1 MTTTKLT
8 QPAPP
13 PLPPAPFWA
22 DRLPGAR
29 WFKNLNI
36 GTKLNIGFGLL
47 VLLTLIGA
55 LVSYI
60 ASSQA
65 TLQINTTQEVRVP
78 TALASAR
85 AQANLLRMLG
95 DVRGY
100 LALGDSQ
107 YRDSYNQ
114 ARLDFAANLAELKN
128 DRDKL
133 NPENQ
138 QRLDE
143 LDRTFQAW
151 SQLPETLFELR
162 DDQLERE
169 PAYALLA
176 TEGTRSGGGALIA
189 LQSMIQAQGSREPSA
204 ENIALLADMANLQS
218 SFTAMLSGLRGYVTT
233 RNRIYRQEYQV
244 NLDANEF
251 AWERLIDK
259 QALLTSNQRDL
270 LTEVAENREQFLEL
284 PEQMFTVLESDRWR
298 EDLYL
303 FQTEAVPLA
312 GEMQQLLADLTTDQQ
327 TLLERDLNRGRQQ
340 LAAAN
345 RQTLLGGLVALA
357 LALAMSIIFRENI
370 AGPVRRLTSVADRI
384 RTGDLEAQAHVESRD
399 EMGILATTFNNMTG
413 QLRRTLSQVSK
424 EKRRADNLLDVVIP
438 IGVDL
443 TSEKN
448 FNRLLE
454 KMLLE
459 AKSFCQA
466 DAGTLY
472 LRRSEDKSLEYVIIS
487 NDTLKIAMGGT
498 SGTPITF
505 APLPLYDP
513 ATGEPNHHTIATH
526 VALTGA
532 SFNISDAEQGQ
543 QLKFAGA
550 EVFHDGQNYRA
561 SSHLTIPLKNSADQ
575 VVGVLQLIN
584 AQDPE
589 TNQVIPFDQNLQQM
603 MESFSS
609 LAVAALEAYIREEG
623 LKQEIK
629 QLRIE
634 IDEVRRQKEVQSIL
648 SSESFQDLRAKAQRL
663 RDRKRR
669 RDE

>member
-1 MTTTKLT
+1 MTTTNLT
-8 QPAPP
+8 QP
-13 PLPPAPFWA
+13 PPAPVVWA
-22 DRLPGAR
+22 NRLPGAR
-29 WFKNLNI
+29 WFKDLTI
-36 GTKLNIGFGLL
+36 GTKLSIGFGLL

-55 LVSYI
+55 AVSYI

-100 LALGDSQ
+100 LALGESQ

-114 ARLDFAANLAELKN
+114 ARLDFAADLAELKN

-143 LDRTFQAW
+143 LDTTFAAW
-151 SQLPETLFELR
+151 SKLPETLFELR

-189 LQSMIQAQGSREPSA
+189 LQSMIEAQGSRDPSKENMELLQDLA
-204 ENIALLADMANLQS
+204 ELQS

-244 NLDANEF
+244 NVDVNKF
-251 AWERLIDK
+251 AWERLINK

-270 LTEVAENREQFLEL
+270 LAQVSENRERFLSL
-284 PEQMFTVLESDRWR
+284 PEQMFTILESDRWR

-303 FQTEAVPLA
+303 FQAGAVPLA
-312 GEMQQLLADLTTDQQ
+312 GDMQRLLADLTADQQ

-345 RQTLLGGLVALA
+345 RQTLFGGLVALG
-357 LALAMSIIFRENI
+357 LALAMSLIFRENI
-370 AGPVRRLTSVADRI
+370 AGPVRRLTNVADRI
-384 RTGDLEAQAHVESRD
+384 RHGDLEAQAQVESRD
-399 EMGILATTFNNMTG
+399 EMGILAETFNNMTG
-413 QLRRTLSQVSK
+413 QLRQTLHQVSK

-459 AKSFCQA
+459 AKTFCHA

-472 LRRSEDKSLEYVIIS
+472 LKRAEDRSLEHVIIS
-487 NDTLKIAMGGT
+487 NDTLKLAMGGT
-498 SGTPITF
+498 TGQKITF
-505 APLPLYDP
+505 APLPLYD
-513 ATGEPNHHTIATH
+513 AVTGAPNHETIATH

-532 SFNISDAEQGQ
+532 SFNISDAEELVRLRFTGS
-543 QLKFAGA
+543 
-550 EVFHDGQNYRA
+550 EVFDDDNHYHAG
-561 SSHLTIPLKNSADQ
+561 SHLTLPLKTSTGQ
-575 VVGVLQLIN
+575 VIGVMQLIN
-584 AQDPE
+584 AQEPE
-589 TNQVIPFDQNLQQM
+589 TKRVIPFDQNLQQM

-609 LAVAALEAYIREEG
+609 LAVAALEAYVREES

-634 IDEVRRQKEVQSIL
+634 IDEVRRQNEVQSIVD
-648 SSESFQDLRAKAQRL
+648 SESFQDLQAKAREL
-663 RDRKRR
+663 RSRIRR
-669 RDE
+669 REG

>member
-413 QLRRTLSQVSK
+413 QLRRTLGQVSK